1 MTPDA
6 HRPSTHISRVA
17 IEGFRS
23 LQSVCI
29 ENLPGVAVLIG
40 ANGSGK
46 SNLIRFFEMLSWALK
61 ARQLARFVG
70 RHGGGSDQLF
80 GGSET
85 TQKLHADLRIE
96 THQGSNDYRFELEF
110 AQPDRLIFAKEAFRF
125 SRNGWPHEADWQ
137 FLPVGNPEPEIVN
150 VARSGGQSG
159 VNATTASTIVHLLRD
174 CAHYQFHNTSATS
187 SLKKKW
193 NIHENAHLRSDGGNL
208 AAVLYRLRDEDG
220 PRYEYICRQIARI
233 LPNFDSFDIE
243 EDDGRVL
250 LRWRAK
256 DTGHTIGAHLTS
268 DGSLRF
274 FALATLLNLPPR
286 ALPAVVLL
294 DEPELGLHPSA
305 VDLVA
310 RMIRSLGADRQVIAA
325 TQSPLLVDVFD
336 LESVIVVETDGSQS
350 LLKTMPTEDAVWR
363 EWLEEYSVGQLWEK
377 NLLGGRP

>member
-1 MTPDA
+1 MSPDVQ
-6 HRPSTHISRVA
+6 RPSTHISRIA
-17 IEGFRS
+17 IQGFRS
-23 LQSVCI
+23 LQDVLI
-29 ENLPGVAVLIG
+29 EDLPGVAVLIG

-46 SNLIRFFEMLSWALK
+46 SNLIRFFEMLSWMLK
-61 ARQLARFVG
+61 PRQLARFIG

-85 TQKLHADLRIE
+85 TSAMRADLRVD
-96 THQGSNDYRFELEF
+96 TDQGSNEYRFELEF
-110 AQPDRLIFAKEAFRF
+110 APPDRLIFAKEAFRF
-125 SRNGWPHEADWQ
+125 IRRGWPDKADWQ
-137 FLPVGNPEPEIVN
+137 FLPVGNPEAEIVEL
-150 VARSGGQSG
+150 AHSDGAAG
-159 VNATTASTIVHLLRD
+159 VNAKTARTIVHLLRN

-193 NIHENAHLRSDGGNL
+193 DIHDNAYLRSDGGNL
-208 AAVLYRLRDEDG
+208 AAVLNRLRDEDA
-220 PRYEYICRQIARI
+220 PRYGYICRQIARV
-233 LPNFDSFDIE
+233 LPNFDSFAIE

-250 LRWRAK
+250 LRWRAR
-256 DTGHTIGAHLTS
+256 DTGQTIGAHLTS

-286 ALPAVVLL
+286 ALPAVMLL

-310 RMIRSLGADRQVIAA
+310 RMIRGLGVDRQVIAA
-325 TQSPLLVDVFD
+325 TQSPLLVDAFD
-336 LESVIVVETDGSQS
+336 LESVIVVETDGSRS
-350 LLKTMPTEDAVWR
+350 VLKTLPTEDAVWE